1 MTKLAKEA
9 LLKPEQLAKLKEL
22 FPQAVVD
29 GKVDFVSLKAL
40 LGDQVEDTNEK
51 YQFTWNGKQN
61 AIAHAQKPSS
71 GTLREDKASSKNFD
85 STENLYIEGDNLEVL
100 KLLQKT
106 YQGKIKMIYI
116 DPPYNTGNDFVY
128 KDDFKDNVKNYLE
141 LTNQKN
147 KSNAE
152 TSGRYHTD
160 WLNMMYPRLM
170 LARNLLTDDGVI
182 FISIDDNE
190 QSNLKKICD
199 EIFGEGNFVT
209 QFVYEKTTHF
219 GRQKVNYYSN
229 LEYVFCYF
237 KSKFS
242 NSGNIKELLVES
254 INDQLEDAPLFN
266 GSNPERKLF
275 FPAESVVF
283 NIADGEYS
291 STTDPK
297 YKLYNS
303 VIVKNGTNLNEL
315 VLSFQSRWS
324 QEKINQEF
332 QLGCKF
338 WVKSNNFAVRA
349 IYQEGKT
356 SRTSSKQLLFANPNN
371 PMVTINR
378 FNKKIGTNEEG
389 TAEVKDLFSA
399 DYFSYP
405 KAPSLIEYLTSLLWD
420 YQNEKFINDSIILD
434 FFSGSGTTAHAVM
447 KLNAEDGGNRRFIMV
462 QLPEKTEEDSEA
474 YKAGYQNICEIGKE
488 RIRRA
493 GEKVKQEMLDKDS
506 SADVSKLDVGFK
518 VFKLDSTNIKP
529 WDGTQDINQMLLEA
543 SGNVVKTDRTDLD
556 VVYELML
563 MYGVF
568 NEVVEEIKINGKT
581 LYSIGEHFLM
591 VCLFKSIT
599 KQDIEAIIKLKP
611 KNVIFNDA
619 GFENDNVK
627 INAELTLKNH
637 GVEDIKSL

>member
-1 MTKLAKEA
+1 MTKLEKEA
-9 LLKPEQLAKLKEL
+9 MLKPEQLAKLKEL

-29 GKVDFVSLKAL
+29 GKVDFVILKAL
-40 LGDQVEDTNEK
+40 LGEQVEETNEK

-61 AIAHAQKPSS
+61 AIAHAQKPSL
-71 GTLREDKASSKNFD
+71 GTLREDKASSKDFD

-128 KDDFKDNVKNYLE
+128 KDDFKDNVRNYLE

-182 FISIDDNE
+182 FISIDE
-190 QSNLKKICD
+190 YEIANLLKITS
-199 EIFGEGNFVT
+199 EIFGEENHIENFVWIKNAT
-209 QFVYEKTTHF
+209 KNNSKTTSTNH
-219 GRQKVNYYSN
+219 
-229 LEYVFCYF
+229 EYLLCF
-237 KSKFS
+237 SK
-242 NSGNIKELLVES
+242 S
-254 INDQLEDAPLFN
+254 IN
-266 GSNPERKLF
+266 
-275 FPAESVVF
+275 
-283 NIADGEYS
+283 
-291 STTDPK
+291 
-297 YKLYNS
+297 
-303 VIVKNGTNLNEL
+303 VI
-315 VLSFQSRWS
+315 
-324 QEKINQEF
+324 
-332 QLGCKF
+332 
-338 WVKSNNFAVRA
+338 
-349 IYQEGKT
+349 
-356 SRTSSKQLLFANPNN
+356 SSKNYFR
-371 PMVTINR
+371 M
-378 FNKKIGTNEEG
+378 KKLGFDEII
-389 TAEVKDLFSA
+389 
-399 DYFSYP
+399 
-405 KAPSLIEYLTSLLWD
+405 SLIEKARIKKQEISYVEQEISEVYKKNIHWKGITSYKYLDNSYNLYSSDNMSPPGGNGYDFDILHPLTKKPCKKSSRGWLYSKEKISELILNNKILFGKDENSVPRLKKFLTEVMYDIYTSVIEENLNGEKEVREIFGIDKSPFENPKPTKLLSHLL
-420 YQNEKFINDSIILD
+420 NALPNDSIVLD

-447 KLNAEDGGNRRFIMV
+447 KLNAEDGGNRKFIMV

-474 YKAGYQNICEIGKE
+474 YKAGYKNICEIGKE

-493 GEKVKQEMLDKDS
+493 GEKVKQEMLEKDS
-506 SADVSKLDVGFK
+506 SSDVSKLDVGFK

-529 WDGTQDINQMLLEA
+529 WDGTQDINQMLIEA
-543 SGNVVKTDRTDLD
+543 AGNVVKKDRTDLD
-556 VVYELML
+556 VVHELML

-568 NEVVEEIKINGKT
+568 NEEVEEIKINGKT
-581 LYSIGEHFLM
+581 LYSIGENFLV
-591 VCLFKSIT
+591 VCLFQAIT
-599 KQDIEAIIKLKP
+599 KKDIEEIIKLKP

>member
-1 MTKLAKEA
+1 MTKLEKEV
-9 LLKPEQLAKLKEL
+9 LLKPEQIDKLKEL
-22 FPQAVVD
+22 FPQAVAE
-29 GKVDFVSLKAL
+29 GKVDFVLLKAL
-40 LGDQVEDTNEK
+40 LGEQVEETNEK

-85 STENLYIEGDNLEVL
+85 STDNLYIEGDNLEVL

-128 KDDFKDNVKNYLE
+128 KDDFKDNIKNYLE

-190 QSNLKKICD
+190 QSNLKKMCD
-199 EIFGEGNFVT
+199 EIFGEGNFITNIIWQRAFSPKNDNKHISKSHDFIV
-209 QFVYEKTTHF
+209 VYSKQIINLVSNGLLRDAANLDRYSNPDNDPRGSWQSSTMTVSNGTKDYYYELITPF
-219 GRQKVNYYSN
+219 GRKLYPPEGRFWVYTINKYNLLLKENRIWFGLNGDGVPRIKTFLSEVSPTTNPMSIWLSSEVGHSQGATQDLKV
-229 LEYVFCYF
+229 
-237 KSKFS
+237 
-242 NSGNIKELLVES
+242 
-254 INDQLEDAPLFN
+254 LFN
-266 GSNPERKLF
+266 EKKYF
-275 FPAESVVF
+275 
-283 NIADGEYS
+283 EY
-291 STTDPK
+291 PK
-297 YKLYNS
+297 PLNLILRILKLYT
-303 VIVKNGTNLNEL
+303 K
-315 VLSFQSRWS
+315 
-324 QEKINQEF
+324 
-332 QLGCKF
+332 
-338 WVKSNNFAVRA
+338 
-349 IYQEGKT
+349 Y
-356 SRTSSKQLLFANPNN
+356 
-371 PMVTINR
+371 
-378 FNKKIGTNEEG
+378 
-389 TAEVKDLFSA
+389 D
-399 DYFSYP
+399 
-405 KAPSLIEYLTSLLWD
+405 SL
-420 YQNEKFINDSIILD
+420 ILD

-447 KLNAEDGGNRRFIMV
+447 KLNAEDGGKRKFIMV

-493 GEKVKQEMLDKDS
+493 AEKVKQEMLEKDS
-506 SADVSKLDVGFK
+506 SSDVSKIDVGFK

-529 WDGTQDINQMLLEA
+529 WDGTQDINQMLVEA
-543 SGNVVKTDRTDLD
+543 SGNVVKKDRTDLD
-556 VVYELML
+556 VVHELML

-568 NEVVEEIKINGKT
+568 NEEVEEIKINGKT
-581 LYSIGEHFLM
+581 LYSIGEHFLV
-591 VCLFKSIT
+591 VCLFKSII
-599 KQDIEAIIKLKP
+599 KQDIETIIKLKP

>member
-9 LLKPEQLAKLKEL
+9 LLKPEQLEKLKEL

-40 LGDQVEDTNEK
+40 LGEQIEGSNEK

-61 AIAHAQKPSS
+61 AIANAQKPSL

-199 EIFGEGNFVT
+199 EIFGEMNFIDILIWRKKYGGG
-209 QFVYEKTTHF
+209 QDSMFFVREH
-219 GRQKVNYYSN
+219 
-229 LEYVFCYF
+229 EYVFVYA
-237 KSKFS
+237 KS
-242 NSGNIKELLVES
+242 V
-254 INDQLEDAPLFN
+254 
-266 GSNPERKLF
+266 
-275 FPAESVVF
+275 SVF
-283 NIADGEYS
+283 Q
-291 STTDPK
+291 
-297 YKLYNS
+297 
-303 VIVKNGTNLNEL
+303 LNEKL
-315 VLSFQSRWS
+315 IDINESDFPNLINNRKAKLMKL
-324 QEKINQEF
+324 EKW
-332 QLGCKF
+332 G
-338 WVKSNNFAVRA
+338 
-349 IYQEGKT
+349 
-356 SRTSSKQLLFANPNN
+356 
-371 PMVTINR
+371 
-378 FNKKIGTNEEG
+378 IG
-389 TAEVKDLFSA
+389 AYRSD
-399 DYFSYP
+399 
-405 KAPSLIEYLTSLLWD
+405 APSLYYSIKDPEGKDYYPIAPDGREGRWRKKPENLDKNHVFWKLSKGILTPYEVLYFDEAADQKVKKTRSIFYDFIENGDGTDEVGDLFNNRGLFPYPKPTKLIT
-420 YQNEKFINDSIILD
+420 EFIKLGTIENTYILD

-447 KLNAEDGGNRRFIMV
+447 KLNAEDGGNRKFIMV
-462 QLPEKTEEDSEA
+462 QLPEQTEEDSEA

-493 GEKVKQEMLDKDS
+493 GEKVKQEILEKDS

-543 SGNVVKTDRTDLD
+543 SSNVVKTDRTDLD
-556 VVYELML
+556 VVHELML

>member
-1 MTKLAKEA
+1 MTKLEKEA
-9 LLKPEQLAKLKEL
+9 LLKPEQLSKLKEL
-22 FPQAVVD
+22 FPQTIVD
-29 GKVDFVSLKAL
+29 GKVDFVLLKAL
-40 LGDQVEDTNEK
+40 LGEQVEITNEK

-61 AIAHAQKPSS
+61 AIANAQKPSL
-71 GTLREDKASSKNFD
+71 GTLREDKASSKDFD

-182 FISIDDNE
+182 FISIDENELRNLHFILDEVFGENNKIGALIWNNRTAPNDSSFNFAPTHEYVLIYSKNSSKVFFRGLLKDFSNYKNPDNDINGPWINDNPSAASGSQKDRFPITNPITSE
-190 QSNLKKICD
+190 VYFPPAGRYWAFSEKRVQEWTLTGKLIFPKTIGKNFLLKKYRN
-199 EIFGEGNFVT
+199 EI
-209 QFVYEKTTHF
+209 
-219 GRQKVNYYSN
+219 
-229 LEYVFCYF
+229 
-237 KSKFS
+237 KSETKP
-242 NSGNIKELLVES
+242 IES
-254 INDQLEDAPLFN
+254 IYNEFLTMHGTKEFRDLFN
-266 GSNPERKLF
+266 DHPDLF
-275 FPAESVVF
+275 K
-283 NIADGEYS
+283 Y
-291 STTDPK
+291 PK
-297 YKLYNS
+297 PS
-303 VIVKNGTNLNEL
+303 
-315 VLSFQSRWS
+315 
-324 QEKINQEF
+324 EF
-332 QLGCKF
+332 IKF
-338 WVKSNNFAVRA
+338 
-349 IYQEGKT
+349 
-356 SRTSSKQLLFANPNN
+356 LLFQ
-371 PMVTINR
+371 I
-378 FNKKIGTNEEG
+378 
-389 TAEVKDLFSA
+389 KDNSFCL
-399 DYFSYP
+399 
-405 KAPSLIEYLTSLLWD
+405 
-420 YQNEKFINDSIILD
+420 LD
-434 FFSGSGTTAHAVM
+434 FFSGSGTTAHSVM
-447 KLNAEDGGNRRFIMV
+447 KLNAEDGGNRKYIMV

-474 YKAGYQNICEIGKE
+474 YKAGFKNICEIGKE

-493 GEKVKQEMLDKDS
+493 GEKVKQEMLEKDS
-506 SADVSKLDVGFK
+506 SVDTSKLDVGFK

-543 SGNVVKTDRTDLD
+543 SGNVVKKDRTDLD
-556 VVYELML
+556 VVHELML

-568 NEVVEEIKINGKT
+568 NEEVEEIKINGKI
-581 LYSIGEHFLM
+581 LYSIGEHFLV
-591 VCLFKSIT
+591 VCLFQSIT
-599 KQDIEAIIKLKP
+599 KLDIEAIIKLKP

>member
-9 LLKPEQLAKLKEL
+9 LLKPEQVAKLKEL

-40 LGDQVEDTNEK
+40 LGEQVEETNEK

-128 KDDFKDNVKNYLE
+128 KDDFKDNLKNYLE
-141 LTNQKN
+141 ITKQKN

-182 FISIDDNE
+182 FISIDENE
-190 QSNLKKICD
+190 LRNLQFILD
-199 EIFGEGNFVT
+199 EIFGEINKIGALIWKNRTAPNDSSYNFAP
-209 QFVYEKTTHF
+209 TH
-219 GRQKVNYYSN
+219 
-229 LEYVFCYF
+229 EYVLIYSKSSANVLF
-237 KSKFS
+237 KGILKDFS
-242 NSGNIKELLVES
+242 NYKNPDNDINGTWINDNPSAASGSQKDRFPIINPYTQETYYPPAGRYWAFSEKRVQEWTTSGKLIFPKIIGKNFILKKYRFEIKSETKPIES
-254 INDQLEDAPLFN
+254 IYSDFLTMHGTKEFRELFN
-266 GSNPERKLF
+266 DYP
-275 FPAESVVF
+275 
-283 NIADGEYS
+283 
-291 STTDPK
+291 
-297 YKLYNS
+297 
-303 VIVKNGTNLNEL
+303 
-315 VLSFQSRWS
+315 
-324 QEKINQEF
+324 
-332 QLGCKF
+332 
-338 WVKSNNFAVRA
+338 
-349 IYQEGKT
+349 
-356 SRTSSKQLLFANPNN
+356 
-371 PMVTINR
+371 
-378 FNKKIGTNEEG
+378 
-389 TAEVKDLFSA
+389 DLFK
-399 DYFSYP
+399 YP
-405 KAPSLIEYLTSLLWD
+405 KPSEFVKYLSS
-420 YQNEKFINDSIILD
+420 QINDSSFFILD

-447 KLNAEDGGNRRFIMV
+447 KLNAEDGGNRKFIMV

-474 YKAGYQNICEIGKE
+474 YKAGYKNICEIGKE

-493 GEKVKQEMLDKDS
+493 GEKVKQEMLEKDPS
-506 SADVSKLDVGFK
+506 SDVSKLDIGFK
-518 VFKLDSTNIKP
+518 VFKLDTTNIKP
-529 WDGTQDINQMLLEA
+529 WDGTQDIQQSLLEA
-543 SGNVVKTDRTDLD
+543 SGNVVKEDRTDLD
-556 VVYELML
+556 VVHELML

-568 NEVVEEIKINGKT
+568 NEEVEEIKINSKT
-581 LYSIGEHFLM
+581 LYSIGNNFLV
-591 VCLFKSIT
+591 VCLFNTIT
-599 KQDIEAIIKLKP
+599 KQDIEAIIQLKP

>member
-1 MTKLAKEA
+1 MTKLEKEA
-9 LLKPEQLAKLKEL
+9 MLKPEQLAKLKEL

-29 GKVDFVSLKAL
+29 GKVDFVLLKAL
-40 LGDQVEDTNEK
+40 LGEQVEGSTEK

-61 AIAHAQKPSS
+61 AIAHAQKPSL
-71 GTLREDKASSKNFD
+71 GTLREDKASSKDFD

-128 KDDFKDNVKNYLE
+128 KDDFKDNVRNYLE

-199 EIFGEGNFVT
+199 EIFGEINCISTVKI
-209 QFVYEKTTHF
+209 YSNPR
-219 GRQKVNYYSN
+219 GRQSNKLIVKTGEYILVYSKNIQKVSIVGEDLNEETISTYNKKDDFGVYREIGLRKRGTDSRKEDSPTLFYPIYFDTKNSLISLEKNEAYIEIIPKLEDGSLGRWRWSKEKVQNEFN
-229 LEYVFCYF
+229 LLVCRLVSRGSSKEYDVFQKDYL
-237 KSKFS
+237 SDE
-242 NSGNIKELLVES
+242 KELKYKDFWFEKE
-254 INDQLEDAPLFN
+254 INYDRSSSEIRDLFDQ
-266 GSNPERKLF
+266 KLF
-275 FPAESVVF
+275 
-283 NIADGEYS
+283 DYS
-291 STTDPK
+291 KPIYLIDK
-297 YKLYNS
+297 
-303 VIVKNGTNLNEL
+303 IVKMIKFLP
-315 VLSFQSRWS
+315 QS
-324 QEKINQEF
+324 N
-332 QLGCKF
+332 
-338 WVKSNNFAVRA
+338 
-349 IYQEGKT
+349 Y
-356 SRTSSKQLLFANPNN
+356 
-371 PMVTINR
+371 
-378 FNKKIGTNEEG
+378 
-389 TAEVKDLFSA
+389 
-399 DYFSYP
+399 
-405 KAPSLIEYLTSLLWD
+405 
-420 YQNEKFINDSIILD
+420 ILD
-434 FFSGSGTTAHAVM
+434 FFSGSATTAHAVL
-447 KLNAEDGGNRRFIMV
+447 KLNAEDGGNRKFIMV

-493 GEKVKQEMLDKDS
+493 GEKVKQEMLVKDA

-518 VFKLDSTNIKP
+518 VYKLDSTNIKP
-529 WDGTQDINQMLLEA
+529 WDGTQDINQMLIEA
-543 SGNVVKTDRTDLD
+543 SGNVVKKDRTDLD
-556 VVYELML
+556 VVHELML

-568 NEVVEEIKINGKT
+568 NEEVEEIKINGKT
-581 LYSIGEHFLM
+581 LYSIGEHFLV

>member
-1 MTKLAKEA
+1 VTKLEKEA
-9 LLKPEQLAKLKEL
+9 MLKPEQLAKLKEL

-29 GKVDFVSLKAL
+29 GKVDFVLLKAL
-40 LGDQVEDTNEK
+40 LGEQVEGSTEK

-61 AIAHAQKPSS
+61 AIAHAQKPSL
-71 GTLREDKASSKNFD
+71 GTLREDKASSKDFD

-128 KDDFKDNVKNYLE
+128 KDDFKDNVRNYLE

-199 EIFGEGNFVT
+199 EIFGEINCISTVKI
-209 QFVYEKTTHF
+209 YSNPR
-219 GRQKVNYYSN
+219 GRQSNKLIVKTGEYILVYSKNIQKVSIVGEDLNEETISTYNKKDDFGVYREIGLRKRGTDSRKEDSPTLFYPIYFDTKNSLISLEKNEAYIEIIPKLEDGSLGRWRWSKEKVQNEFN
-229 LEYVFCYF
+229 LLVCRLVSRGSSKEYDVFQKDYL
-237 KSKFS
+237 SDE
-242 NSGNIKELLVES
+242 KELKYKDFWFEKE
-254 INDQLEDAPLFN
+254 INYDRSSSEIRDLFDQ
-266 GSNPERKLF
+266 KLF
-275 FPAESVVF
+275 
-283 NIADGEYS
+283 DYS
-291 STTDPK
+291 KPIYLIDK
-297 YKLYNS
+297 
-303 VIVKNGTNLNEL
+303 IVKMIKFLP
-315 VLSFQSRWS
+315 QS
-324 QEKINQEF
+324 N
-332 QLGCKF
+332 
-338 WVKSNNFAVRA
+338 
-349 IYQEGKT
+349 Y
-356 SRTSSKQLLFANPNN
+356 
-371 PMVTINR
+371 
-378 FNKKIGTNEEG
+378 
-389 TAEVKDLFSA
+389 
-399 DYFSYP
+399 
-405 KAPSLIEYLTSLLWD
+405 
-420 YQNEKFINDSIILD
+420 ILD
-434 FFSGSGTTAHAVM
+434 FFSGSATTAHAVL
-447 KLNAEDGGNRRFIMV
+447 KLNAEDGGNRKFIMV

-493 GEKVKQEMLDKDS
+493 GEKVKQEMLVKDA

-518 VFKLDSTNIKP
+518 VYKLDSTNIKP
-529 WDGTQDINQMLLEA
+529 WDGTQDINQMLIEA
-543 SGNVVKTDRTDLD
+543 SGNVVKKDRTDLD
-556 VVYELML
+556 VVHELML

-568 NEVVEEIKINGKT
+568 NEEVEEIKINGKT
-581 LYSIGEHFLM
+581 LYSIGEHFLV

>member
-9 LLKPEQLAKLKEL
+9 LLKPEQLEKLKEL

-40 LGDQVEDTNEK
+40 LGEQVEEANEK

-61 AIAHAQKPSS
+61 AIANAQKPSL

-190 QSNLKKICD
+190 QANLKKMCD
-199 EIFGEGNFVT
+199 EIFGEGNFVET
-209 QFVYEKTTHF
+209 FSWIKTETPPNLSKLTKKALEYILCY
-219 GRQKVNYYSN
+219 RKSN
-229 LEYVFCYF
+229 LMNRLFGLSKISSSNNGLMNQSNPVSILVFP
-237 KSKFS
+237 S
-242 NSGNIKELLVES
+242 NVVDTTISDSVIKRGIYGTKNYLIELIEDTEIKEGIFIKPV
-254 INDQLEDAPLFN
+254 
-266 GSNPERKLF
+266 KLKGKF
-275 FPAESVVF
+275 
-283 NIADGEYS
+283 
-291 STTDPK
+291 K
-297 YKLYNS
+297 
-303 VIVKNGTNLNEL
+303 
-315 VLSFQSRWS
+315 WS
-324 QEKINQEF
+324 QENLNKEILLGTKISIKTKVLSPSYDRIEYEPERPWNIIDKDFGVGTYENGSSELD
-332 QLGCKF
+332 QLLGNNIFPYPKPSSLIYYL
-338 WVKSNNFAVRA
+338 SNTVND
-349 IYQEGKT
+349 K
-356 SRTSSKQLLFANPNN
+356 KQLQH
-371 PMVTINR
+371 
-378 FNKKIGTNEEG
+378 
-389 TAEVKDLFSA
+389 
-399 DYFSYP
+399 
-405 KAPSLIEYLTSLLWD
+405 LIV
-420 YQNEKFINDSIILD
+420 LD

-447 KLNAEDGGNRRFIMV
+447 KLNAEDGGKRKFIMV
-462 QLPEKTEEDSEA
+462 QFPEKTEEDSEA
-474 YKAGYQNICEIGKE
+474 YKAGYKNICEIGKE

-493 GEKVKQEMLDKDS
+493 GEKVKQEMLEKDS
-506 SADVSKLDVGFK
+506 SADVSKLDIGFK

-529 WDGTQDINQMLLEA
+529 WDGTQDIQQSLLEA
-543 SGNVVKTDRTDLD
+543 SGNVVKVDRTDLD
-556 VVYELML
+556 VVHELML

-568 NEVVEEIKINGKT
+568 NEEIEENKINGKT
-581 LYSIGEHFLM
+581 LYSIGNNFLV

>member
-9 LLKPEQLAKLKEL
+9 LLKPEQLEILKEL

-40 LGDQVEDTNEK
+40 LGEQVEGSNEK

-61 AIAHAQKPSS
+61 SIANAQKPSL
-71 GTLREDKASSKNFD
+71 GTLREDKASSKDFD
-85 STENLYIEGDNLEVL
+85 TTENLYIEGDNLEVL

-170 LARNLLTDDGVI
+170 LAKNLLTDDGVI

-190 QSNLKKICD
+190 QANLKKMCD
-199 EIFGEGNFVT
+199 EIFGEMNYVNTFIWVNNL
-209 QFVYEKTTHF
+209 K
-219 GRQKVNYYSN
+219 GRQI
-229 LEYVFCYF
+229 
-237 KSKFS
+237 S
-242 NSGNIKELLVES
+242 NSGAAKTYEYILVYSKEIQKIEPFEISNLFASKEMPLVYSEFKYKVQSDEIGQYVIKNE
-254 INDQLEDAPLFN
+254 LFN
-266 GSNPERKLF
+266 TNSIFNEKTRPNL
-275 FPAESVVF
+275 VF
-283 NIADGEYS
+283 NIHYNPKNNEVKFSDYDSTIEYEGFIKLTPHKNANKNFKYHAWRWS
-291 STTDPK
+291 KEKIINDKNDLYFLVERNSFKIFTKIRNIDLTTFKDLITNIGNGNSEVESLFSTVVFDFSK
-297 YKLYNS
+297 S
-303 VIVKNGTNLNEL
+303 TNLIKL
-315 VLSFQSRWS
+315 
-324 QEKINQEF
+324 I
-332 QLGCKF
+332 
-338 WVKSNNFAVRA
+338 
-349 IYQEGKT
+349 
-356 SRTSSKQLLFANPNN
+356 SK
-371 PMVTINR
+371 
-378 FNKKIGTNEEG
+378 
-389 TAEVKDLFSA
+389 
-399 DYFSYP
+399 
-405 KAPSLIEYLTSLLWD
+405 LIRSTD
-420 YQNEKFINDSIILD
+420 NTILD

-447 KLNAEDGGNRRFIMV
+447 KLNAEDGGNRKFIMV

-474 YKAGYQNICEIGKE
+474 YKAGYKNICEIGKE

-493 GEKVKQEMLDKDS
+493 GEKVKQEMLEKDS
-506 SADVSKLDVGFK
+506 SADVGKLDIGFK

-529 WDGTQDINQMLLEA
+529 WDGTQDIQQSLLEA
-543 SGNVVKTDRTDLD
+543 SGNVVKQDRTDLD
-556 VVYELML
+556 VVHELML

-568 NEVVEEIKINGKT
+568 NEEIKEVNINGKT
-581 LYSIGEHFLM
+581 LYSIGNHFLV
-591 VCLFKSIT
+591 VCLFNTIT